1 MRNLQPYIEL
11 IDSFVH
17 GQMTDKVFERSYLD
31 LFTGDDTISND
42 VDFDVLNDLFYEV
55 EEYCTDPSLRDD
67 GDMDEEQLRQ
77 KGAETLVKLKELQS
91 KRISV

>member
-11 IDSFVH
+11 IGSFVQ
-17 GQMTDKVFERSYLD
+17 GQMTDKIFERSYLA

-55 EEYCTDPSLRDD
+55 EEYCADPSLRDD
-67 GDMDEEQLRQ
+67 GDTNEEQLRR
-77 KGAETLVKLKELQS
+77 KSAETLVKLKELHS
-91 KRISV
+91 RRVSM